1 MINNNNIQIGI
12 DKEKEKMKELT
23 KIVFSFTKLENQTIN
38 NINSSNE
45 IFNFKGMVIKSKN
58 SDFLSMIKKYEKKFN
73 CFKNKDSIQIYSKHY
88 KKQTENEK
96 EKLLKNL
103 GKIIYFSYRKN
114 LPLFKNSHNKK
125 YTSDSG
131 WGCMIRCGQMIMA
144 KAIYKYYKAFKI
156 KTLEAIIET
165 LEFFIDSPFDINNM
179 PDFFIPMMN
188 KFYKENY
195 DVNDENK
202 KLDIKIIYPPFCIKT
217 ICFVG
222 ELFGKNVGD
231 WFSDVNM
238 VNIFKLISNNFNFFP
253 YLEIFTF
260 QSSIIYSD
268 IFDKCFELID
278 DNNNNNS
285 NNNNNN
291 NNNNIIINNNNII
304 NNNDNNNN
312 NNINNNNNNNININN
327 IKIINNNIIE
337 SKNSQSNPKKSNYI
351 YDPNSKD
358 TIEFNGKKYK
368 FKKQGLIFV
377 SQKLGLENI
386 SAEYYETFKELFNC
400 KYNLGIIGGIKR
412 KAFYFI
418 GLNSKG
424 ELIYLDPHTTKSII
438 TSLEEEI
445 LFSNYLVKEINYLS
459 IKKMSSAF
467 SIGFL
472 FRNMKEFKELKNWLD
487 DYFNKHQKQCCI
499 SIIKDRKI
507 MELNYEK
514 MKNAVNMESDDF

>member
-1 MINNNNIQIGI
+1 MENNI
-12 DKEKEKMKELT
+12 KYS
-23 KIVFSFTKLENQTIN
+23 KIINKTIKDAVVYE
-38 NINSSNE
+38 NINSKSNSGIWFSLKKNILNAKNTLAYNIINRGK
-45 IFNFKGMVIKSKN
+45 IFDYNSYNYVHLFHSSYYLKKEEDQIK
-58 SDFLSMIKKYEKKFN
+58 FEKKF
-73 CFKNKDSIQIYSKHY
+73 Q
-88 KKQTENEK
+88 
-96 EKLLKNL
+96 
-103 GKIIYFSYRKN
+103 KIIYFSYRKN

-514 MKNAVNMESDDF
+514 MKNTVNMESDDF

>member
-88 KKQTENEK
+88 KKETENEK

-514 MKNAVNMESDDF
+514 MKNTVNMESDDF

>member
-45 IFNFKGMVIKSKN
+45 IFNFKGMVIKSKI

-278 DNNNNNS
+278 DNDNNNNS

-291 NNNNIIINNNNII
+291 NNNNIIINNN
-304 NNNDNNNN
+304 DNNNN
-312 NNINNNNNNNININN
+312 NIINNNNNININN

-487 DYFNKHQKQCCI
+487 DYYNKHQKQCCI

-514 MKNAVNMESDDF
+514 MKNAINLESDDF

>member
-1 MINNNNIQIGI
+1 MIKNNNNQLEIE
-12 DKEKEKMKELT
+12 KEKEKMKELT

-38 NINSSNE
+38 NTNLLNE
-45 IFNFKGMVIKSKN
+45 NNNFKGMVVKTKN
-58 SDFLSMIKKYEKKFN
+58 LDFLEILKKYEKKFN
-73 CFKNKDSIQIYSKHY
+73 FFKNKDSIQIYSKLY

-103 GKIIYFSYRKN
+103 GKIIFFSYRKN

-131 WGCMIRCGQMIMA
+131 WGCMIRCGQMIMS

-260 QSSIIYSD
+260 QSNIIYSD
-268 IFDKCFELID
+268 IFDSCFELID
-278 DNNNNNS
+278 DNY

-291 NNNNIIINNNNII
+291 DNNNNDNNNII

-312 NNINNNNNNNININN
+312 NNNNININN
-327 IKIINNNIIE
+327 ININNNNIIE
-337 SKNSQSNPKKSNYI
+337 SKTKNSNYI

-358 TIEFNGKKYK
+358 IIEFEGKKYK

-377 SQKLGLENI
+377 SQKLGLETI
-386 SAEYYETFKELFNC
+386 SPEYYETFKELFNC

-438 TSLEEEI
+438 TSLEEEK
-445 LFSNYLVKEINYLS
+445 LFSNYLVKEINHLN
-459 IKKMSSAF
+459 IKKISCAF
-467 SIGFL
+467 TIGFL
-472 FRNMKEFKELKNWLD
+472 FRNMKEFKELKIWMD
-487 DYFNKHQKQCCI
+487 DYFNKHQKLSCI
-499 SIIKDRKI
+499 SIIKDRKK
-507 MELNYEK
+507 MEINYEK
-514 MKNAVNMESDDF
+514 MKNAINMESDDF